1 MIVPLILSHHS
12 LNILDGERGRAPPR
26 LWKSII
32 ARNTM
37 FPCIPEERGTAPW
50 PRARCSRLHISSLP
64 VFTPAEMTL
73 VGKIGF
79 SSLSLWLCFT
89 DNGAHKYKVTKYFLI
104 FTNISKIF
112 FFKLW
117 CCRRFLRVPWTPRR
131 SNWSILKEIKLE
143 YSLEVLMLKLQYFG
157 HQMRRVDSLEKMLIL
172 GKIKGRRRGGQQR
185 MRWLDG
191 IINSMDTSFS
201 KFQEM
206 VKAREDWHAA
216 AHGMAKSWT
225 QLSNWTTTTNI
236 S

>member
-37 FPCIPEERGTAPW
+37 FPCIPEERGAAPW

-79 SSLSLWLCFT
+79 SSLSLWLRFT
-89 DNGAHKYKVTKYFLI
+89 EYGAHKYKVTKYFLI
-104 FTNISKIF
+104 FTNMSKIF

-131 SNWSILKEIKLE
+131 SNWSILKDIKLE
-143 YSLEVLMLKLQYFG
+143 YSLEGLMLKLQYFG

-172 GKIKGRRRGGQQR
+172 WKKRQEQRRTTE
-185 MRWLDG
+185 D
-191 IINSMDTSFS
+191 
-201 KFQEM
+201 EM
-206 VKAREDWHAA
+206 VGWHHPLNGHELQQVPGDGEVQRSLACCSPWDSKEL
-216 AHGMAKSWT
+216 GST
-225 QLSNWTTTTNI
+225 EQLNNNSKY
-236 S
+236 